1 MKKFFLSFATVGIM
15 YFLASCGSSSPIDSF
30 VDAVNAQDYEK
41 ATEILNDFEKNNDEM
56 TKAFEEM
63 SADEAL
69 QFLIVVQKYSNEV
82 KTPESNSLVVSSL
95 GLYAKKAQDAGEDMN
110 SIIEKVKK
118 EKEKEIGKES

>member
-41 ATEILNDFEKNNDEM
+41 ATEILNDFDNNKDEV
-56 TKAFEEM
+56 TQIIEDM

-69 QFLIVVQKYSNEV
+69 QFHKAVQKYSDEA
-82 KTPESNSLVVSSL
+82 KTLESNSLVVSSF
-95 GLYAKKAQDAGEDMN
+95 GLYVKKSQDAGEDMN
-110 SIIEKVKK
+110 SIIEKAQR
-118 EKEKEIGKES
+118 EKGKES